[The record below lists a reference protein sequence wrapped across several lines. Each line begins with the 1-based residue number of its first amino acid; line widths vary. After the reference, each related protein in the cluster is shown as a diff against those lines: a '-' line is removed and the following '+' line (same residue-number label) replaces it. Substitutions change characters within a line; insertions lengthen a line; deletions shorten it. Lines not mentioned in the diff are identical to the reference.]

1 MSGDL
6 SDLPKYDIAGGKPH
20 TIEADVAIVREPF
33 FT

>member
-6 SDLPKYDIAGGKPH
+6 SDQLEHDVAGGKPH